1 MSAISEEFNW
11 GQRLF
16 TMSYTSFLEGS
27 ERLIGVNFSYKFCGS
42 GFFPESVAGFI
53 QAITLKS
60 GCLLM

>member
-1 MSAISEEFNW
+1 
-11 GQRLF
+11 
-16 TMSYTSFLEGS
+16 MSYTSFLEGS